1 MLVYKRKKRN
11 GIGLAGRTIPSFNE
25 ISLQQ
30 YRDVVMLRAMKPA
43 EEIFRESSEDEE
55 TLIGELIGVSAAW
68 RKVLQQIEMVAASNV
83 TVLITG
89 ESGTGKELVAK
100 AIHSKSSRRRQP
112 IVTVNCAAVA
122 PELFESEFFG
132 HVKGAFTGAQRDR
145 IGRFGLADGGTIFL
159 DEVGEIPVALQV
171 KLLRV
176 LQEGQYERVGEDR
189 TRAVDVRVI
198 AATNRDLTKEIETGR
213 FREDLFY
220 RLSVFP
226 IHIVPLRQRLE
237 DIPVLAEHFMR
248 KLNWRD
254 RSNLPVRLSEE
265 NVNAL
270 QNYHYPGNVRELE
283 NIIERAGILTH
294 CFLYNLSVQQIL
306 DAMLLSD
313 QRRQLDLA
321 ANAPTAESP
330 SRPIMT
336 YAEMKELE
344 RENVMAALR
353 ATNYKVHGTNGA
365 AQRLG
370 VKPTTLA
377 SRIKSLRIP
386 LRPERTNH

>member
-1 MLVYKRKKRN
+1 
-11 GIGLAGRTIPSFNE
+11 
-25 ISLQQ
+25 
-30 YRDVVMLRAMKPA
+30 MLRAMKPA

>member
-1 MLVYKRKKRN
+1 MFVYKRKIRYRHRL
-11 GIGLAGRTIPSFNE
+11 GFSTIPSFNE
-25 ISLQQ
+25 ISLPQF
-30 YRDVVMLRAMKPA
+30 RDVVMLSVMKPA
-43 EEIFRESSEDEE
+43 EEILKGSSEEE
-55 TLIGELIGVSAAW
+55 ELPVGELVGVSAAW
-68 RKVLQQIEMVAASNV
+68 RKVLQQVELVAASNV

-100 AIHSKSSRRRQP
+100 AIHSKSPRRHRP

-122 PELFESEFFG
+122 TELFESEFFG

-159 DEVGEIPVALQV
+159 DEVGEIPVALQG

-189 TRAVDVRVI
+189 TRTVDVRVI
-198 AATNRDLTKEIETGR
+198 AATNRDLTKEIEAGR

-226 IHIVPLRQRLE
+226 IHIVPLRERLE
-237 DIPVLAEHFMR
+237 DIPVLAECFMR

-265 NVNAL
+265 NLKAL

-294 CFLYNLSVQQIL
+294 CFLYKLSVQQIL

-313 QRRQLDLA
+313 QRRQLDSA
-321 ANAPTAESP
+321 AKPAESP
-330 SRPIMT
+330 SRPILT
-336 YAEMKELE
+336 YAEMKDLE
-344 RENVMAALR
+344 RENVIAALR
-353 ATNYKVHGTNGA
+353 ATNYRVHGANGA
-365 AQRLG
+365 AQLLG
-370 VKPTTLA
+370 VKATTLA

>member
-1 MLVYKRKKRN
+1 ML
-11 GIGLAGRTIPSFNE
+11 S
-25 ISLQQ
+25 
-30 YRDVVMLRAMKPA
+30 AMRPA
-43 EEIFRESSEDEE
+43 EEISKESTEE
-55 TLIGELIGVSAAW
+55 EELQVGELVGVSAAW
-68 RKVLQQIEMVAASNV
+68 RKVLHQIELVAASNV
-83 TVLITG
+83 NVLISG

-100 AIHSKSSRRRQP
+100 AIHSQSPRRNRP

-132 HVKGAFTGAQRDR
+132 HAKGAFTGAQRDR
-145 IGRFGLADGGTIFL
+145 IGRFGFADTGTIFL
-159 DEVGEIPVALQV
+159 DEVGEIPLSLQG

-176 LQEGQYERVGEDR
+176 IQEGQYERVGEDR
-189 TRAVDVRVI
+189 TRTVDVRLI
-198 AATNRDLTKEIETGR
+198 AATNRDLTKEIELGR

-220 RLSVFP
+220 RLNVFP
-226 IHIVPLRQRLE
+226 IAIVPLRERLE
-237 DIPVLAEHFMR
+237 DIPVLAEHFLR

-265 NVNAL
+265 NVKAL
-270 QNYHYPGNVRELE
+270 QNYHYPGNIRELE

-313 QRRQLDLA
+313 QRKHLDSA
-321 ANAPTAESP
+321 DKAPSGESS

-336 YAEMKELE
+336 YAEMKDLE
-344 RENVMAALR
+344 RENVIAALR
-353 ATNYKVHGTNGA
+353 ATNYRVHGANGA
-365 AQRLG
+365 AQLLG

-386 LRPERTNH
+386 LRPEGTND

>member
-1 MLVYKRKKRN
+1 ML
-11 GIGLAGRTIPSFNE
+11 S
-25 ISLQQ
+25 
-30 YRDVVMLRAMKPA
+30 AMKPA
-43 EEIFRESSEDEE
+43 EEIFKESFQEE
-55 TLIGELIGVSAAW
+55 EALIGELIGVSTAW
-68 RKVLQQIEMVAASNV
+68 RKVLQQIELVAASNV
-83 TVLITG
+83 SVLITG

-100 AIHSKSSRRRQP
+100 AIHSKSPRRNRP

-145 IGRFGLADGGTIFL
+145 IGRFGLANSGTIFL
-159 DEVGEIPVALQV
+159 DEVGEIPVSLQG

-176 LQEGQYERVGEDR
+176 LQEGQYERVGDDR
-189 TRAVDVRVI
+189 TQTVDVRVI
-198 AATNRDLTKEIETGR
+198 AATNRDLTKEIESGR

-226 IHIVPLRQRLE
+226 IAVVPLRQRLE

-265 NVNAL
+265 NVKAL

-313 QRRQLDLA
+313 QRKQLDSA
-321 ANAPTAESP
+321 AKVPTEES
-330 SRPIMT
+330 SAGPIMT
-336 YAEMKELE
+336 YAEMKDFE
-344 RENVMAALR
+344 RENVIAALR
-353 ATNYKVHGTNGA
+353 ATNYRVHGANGA
-365 AQRLG
+365 AQLLG

-377 SRIKSLRIP
+377 SRIKSLGIS
-386 LRPERTNH
+386 LRPEGMDQ

>member
-1 MLVYKRKKRN
+1 
-11 GIGLAGRTIPSFNE
+11 
-25 ISLQQ
+25 
-30 YRDVVMLRAMKPA
+30 MKPA
-43 EEIFRESSEDEE
+43 EGIFKERSEEEEPLIAESV
-55 TLIGELIGVSAAW
+55 GVSAAW
-68 RKVLQQIEMVAASNV
+68 RKVLKQIELVAASNA

-89 ESGTGKELVAK
+89 ESGTGKELVAR
-100 AIHSKSSRRRQP
+100 AIHSKSPHRHRP

-122 PELFESEFFG
+122 PGLFESEFFG

-159 DEVGEIPVALQV
+159 DEVGEIPVTLQG

-189 TRAVDVRVI
+189 TRTVDVRVI
-198 AATNRDLTKEIETGR
+198 AATNRDLTKEIEAGR

-220 RLSVFP
+220 RLTVFP
-226 IHIVPLRQRLE
+226 IHIEPLRARLE

-254 RSNLPVRLSEE
+254 RSNEPVRLSEE
-265 NVNAL
+265 NVKAL

-294 CFLYNLSVQQIL
+294 CFLYKLSVQQIL

-313 QRRQLDLA
+313 QRRQLDSVTESA
-321 ANAPTAESP
+321 TPESP
-330 SRPIMT
+330 FRPIMT
-336 YAEMKELE
+336 YAEMKDLE
-344 RENVMAALR
+344 RENVIAALR
-353 ATNYKVHGTNGA
+353 AANYKIHGANGA
-365 AQRLG
+365 AQLLG

-377 SRIKSLRIP
+377 SRIKSLQIP
-386 LRPERTNH
+386 LRPEPTN

>member
-1 MLVYKRKKRN
+1 ML
-11 GIGLAGRTIPSFNE
+11 S
-25 ISLQQ
+25 
-30 YRDVVMLRAMKPA
+30 AMKPA
-43 EEIFRESSEDEE
+43 EEIFKGSSEEE
-55 TLIGELIGVSAAW
+55 ELLVGELVGVSSAW
-68 RKVLQQIEMVAASNV
+68 RKVLQQIELVAASNAN
-83 TVLITG
+83 VLITG

-100 AIHSKSSRRRQP
+100 AIHSKSPRRNRP

-145 IGRFGLADGGTIFL
+145 IGRFGLADSGTIFL
-159 DEVGEIPVALQV
+159 DEVGEIPVSLQG

-189 TRAVDVRVI
+189 TRTVDVRVI
-198 AATNRDLTKEIETGR
+198 AATNRDLTKEIESGR

-226 IHIVPLRQRLE
+226 IAIVPLRERLE

-254 RSNLPVRLSEE
+254 RTNLPVRLSEE
-265 NVNAL
+265 NVEAL
-270 QNYHYPGNVRELE
+270 QNYHYPGNIRELE

-313 QRRQLDLA
+313 QRRQLDSA
-321 ANAPTAESP
+321 KVPTSESP
-330 SRPIMT
+330 SRGIMT
-336 YAEMKELE
+336 YAEMKDLE
-344 RENVMAALR
+344 RENVIAALR
-353 ATNYKVHGTNGA
+353 ATNYRVHGANGA
-365 AQRLG
+365 AQLLG

-386 LRPERTNH
+386 LRPEGTND